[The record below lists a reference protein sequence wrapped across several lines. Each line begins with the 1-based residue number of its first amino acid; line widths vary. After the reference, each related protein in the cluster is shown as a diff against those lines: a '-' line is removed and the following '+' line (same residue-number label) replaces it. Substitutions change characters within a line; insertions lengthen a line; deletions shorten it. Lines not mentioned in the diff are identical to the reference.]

1 MSMKTSPFFV
11 KRNYLLLAILIS
23 GTASASSVVPFS
35 VSENLAA
42 PLEVV
47 AEQTQNSLHQQTV
60 KTFLKDFYEKYLFV
74 TQVSDM
80 SFEKA
85 VQTYCTKSLQAYLE
99 EQYEN
104 ECPNGDCYER
114 SCFLSGLQDGP
125 SDESKLIKIIP
136 KEDDWYL
143 VLYYDMGNK
152 DRTYIHCV
160 LENGVLKM
168 DRISRSYEDVKKGPD
183 YSGTYTFEDESG
195 FQWKLTLNKDESAQL
210 VVQNTT
216 FYCSWSPLSS
226 KQGPS
231 ISFLV
236 ENRPVI
242 CFKAGRKAIVNLEIV
257 DGYVYP
263 MFFSRTK
270 DPNWRIPVEKI
281 K

>member
-47 AEQTQNSLHQQTV
+47 AEQTQNSLDQQTV
-60 KTFLKDFYEKYLFV
+60 KTFLKDFYEKYLFE

-114 SCFLSGLQDGP
+114 SCFLSGKQDGP
-125 SDESKLIKIIP
+125 SNESNVVKVIP
-136 KEDDWYL
+136 KENDWYL
-143 VLYYDMGNK
+143 VLCKDMGNMA
-152 DRTYIHCV
+152 RTYIHCI
-160 LENGVLKM
+160 LENGTLKM
-168 DRISRSYEDVKKGPD
+168 DGLTHSYDDIKLVY
-183 YSGTYTFEDESG
+183 YSGTYSFKDESG
-195 FQWKLTLNKDESAQL
+195 FQWTLILNKDESAQL
-210 VVQNTT
+210 VVQNKI
-216 FYCSWSPLSS
+216 FYCSWNFVGS
-226 KQGPS
+226 KDNVPS
-231 ISFLV
+231 VFFQLKDK
-236 ENRPVI
+236 PVI
-242 CFKAGRKAIVNLEIV
+242 GFKAGREAVLSLKIV

-263 MFFSRTK
+263 NSVYSTK